1 MFYADQVGLKKIYE
15 AILKY
20 KDIVGAQYW
29 EPSPLLAKL
38 AKEGKGFYSK

>member
-1 MFYADQVGLKKIYE
+1 MFYADTVGLKKIYD

-20 KDIVGAQYW
+20 KDLVGAQYW
-29 EPSPLLAKL
+29 EPAPLLAKL